1 MESTAEISSQGLQT
15 KLELSAEYAELTRTG
30 DATSAETFIA
40 NQLVE
45 AVDEGEVDELPGLY
59 AHRAVWRL
67 QLGRASKAEK
77 DLHAALRGHLSP
89 DAAFEVRLLLVE
101 CYRAQDRHGEADS
114 ALRQAQESLANK
126 PVLSALTL
134 RHMLNVSSGRQA
146 SNGLAPEQSGESI
159 ASTRSPPMPAP
170 VDQNQQVSANSN
182 GAAAK
187 PKTEAQQPPAKSKKT
202 GSMNSGFFSSSSAH
216 KSASAAKS
224 ANASKQRPS
233 APPPPPAAAPATE
246 SAPMPLA
253 PEQVTPNVGASA
265 GPIRADPSEDNA
277 SHPVRTRNKRAVITD
292 ITASDDQTP
301 ASNHNDIEILTNEM
315 DDFNGLG
322 GTVAIMEVDEDELE
336 AALNAPPQYTNSMLP
351 STQAKLMRVMGTP
364 GACKT
369 RRTPLHACMHQ
380 RSTPSPCQQCHASQH
395 ANCDVL
401 ERLRLNMHTLFICE

>member
-1 MESTAEISSQGLQT
+1 MERTAEISSQGLQT

-187 PKTEAQQPPAKSKKT
+187 PKTEAQQPPAKEQKDRKHELRVLLV
-202 GSMNSGFFSSSSAH
+202 F
-216 KSASAAKS
+216 
-224 ANASKQRPS
+224 QRPQIS
-233 APPPPPAAAPATE
+233 QRR
-246 SAPMPLA
+246 
-253 PEQVTPNVGASA
+253 QVS
-265 GPIRADPSEDNA
+265 
-277 SHPVRTRNKRAVITD
+277 
-292 ITASDDQTP
+292 QC
-301 ASNHNDIEILTNEM
+301 
-315 DDFNGLG
+315 
-322 GTVAIMEVDEDELE
+322 LE
-336 AALNAPPQYTNSMLP
+336 AAA
-351 STQAKLMRVMGTP
+351 
-364 GACKT
+364 
-369 RRTPLHACMHQ
+369 Q
-380 RSTPSPCQQCHASQH
+380 RAAAAASGSPCNRAS
-395 ANCDVL
+395 AYAA
-401 ERLRLNMHTLFICE
+401 RA